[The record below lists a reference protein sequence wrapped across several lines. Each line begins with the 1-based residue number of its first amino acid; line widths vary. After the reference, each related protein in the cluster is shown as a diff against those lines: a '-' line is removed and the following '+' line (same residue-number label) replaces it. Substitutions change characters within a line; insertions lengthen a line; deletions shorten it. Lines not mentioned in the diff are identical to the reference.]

1 MNPFGAHR
9 FYEVLGLWEVQV
21 LTALR
26 RRVAPLK
33 KGLTCVGDLSW
44 LGSYEDLV
52 KVSRILALGGSFV
65 RVLRV
70 WEVPG
75 RDTFRRPKAPGGSAR
90 EDLTRAGGGG
100 VGRGGEGGSGARVLR
115 VLEALGSS
123 FVCVLRVGE
132 ALGGSGV

>member
-52 KVSRILALGGSFV
+52 NVSRILALGGSIC
-65 RVLRV
+65 RVLRR
-70 WEVPG
+70 VPAKPESLLKHSVECAS
-75 RDTFRRPKAPGGSAR
+75 TLFVLSVESASTLR
-90 EDLTRAGGGG
+90 LLLCRHAGLAD
-100 VGRGGEGGSGARVLR
+100 S
-115 VLEALGSS
+115 
-123 FVCVLRVGE
+123 
-132 ALGGSGV
+132 